1 MEDKRADT
9 SEEQRGTNIKPCD
22 ERNEN
27 GGSEHGKQMLDAEN
41 YKFGLAQLAGII
53 YALVVCVHNFLI
65 VGLLK

>member
-41 YKFGLAQLAGII
+41 CKLGLAQLAGII

-65 VGLLK
+65 VGFLK